1 MLEMLK
7 RFWFVTPEEAAQSA
21 DAIYTSVKP
30 EQRRSTL
37 GLWILAI
44 AYGYTITGFIVG
56 QDMIKAESALKYWI
70 ILIVGYAI
78 LTLIGFVVAIPAYM
92 TGCNTTIFMKYT
104 YGQNGYIVPSVI
116 MVLLITLHIGF
127 QTSTFGEVLFPM
139 GSLPFI
145 LTCCAA
151 GFLMILATIKGIKGL
166 ETVAN
171 IAIAFLILAVLV
183 CLFKGL
189 MDIGGIEEFN
199 AYINKMDHSNSP
211 HTTYLMNV
219 VIGSWT
225 LGACTN
231 GQLTRFCKTKKSMFG
246 FVFLAFF
253 LVQIGLAVVG
263 SLSVI
268 LVKTYIFVEYA
279 RTINAIFGV
288 FCTIAFLLALFTTI
302 LTNIYLIQIPIASIT
317 NGSIR
322 AVGVVWGILIAILGA
337 AGFSR
342 FATPVLNFSGT
353 ILPPFMGPLILDY
366 YLNKNR
372 YFYKPEVLDA
382 RLPKWNWWSFASAV
396 LGLVISQIWIP
407 SFMPTAVWSILLSAV
422 IYMILFK
429 VVKSSGKEVGIGT
442 ILIDDELEDEKIDA
456 YHPNVLKTLKK

>member
-1 MLEMLK
+1 MLELLK
-7 RFWFVTPEEAAQSA
+7 KFWFVTPEEATKSA
-21 DAIYTSVKP
+21 DAIYTAVKP
-30 EQRRSTL
+30 DQRRSTVS
-37 GLWILAI
+37 LWILAI

-56 QDMIKAESALKYWI
+56 ETLLTAESSVQYW
-70 ILIVGYAI
+70 LSMIVGYAV
-78 LTLIGFVVAIPAYM
+78 LALVGFIVAIPAYM

-104 YGQNGYIVPSVI
+104 YGQKGYIVPSIVMI
-116 MVLLITLHIGF
+116 LLITLHIGF

-139 GSLPFI
+139 GSPQFV

-151 GFLMILATIKGIKGL
+151 GILMILATIKGIKGL

-171 IAIAFLILAVLV
+171 IAIAFLILAVV
-183 CLFKGL
+183 ICLFRGL
-189 MDIGGIEEFN
+189 MDVGGILNFN
-199 AYINKMDHSNSP
+199 NYINGLDHSNAPS
-211 HTTYLMNV
+211 TTFLMNV

-253 LVQIGLAVVG
+253 LVQIALAVVG

-268 LVKTYIFVEYA
+268 IMKSYIFVEYA
-279 RTINAIFGV
+279 RKLNAIFGV

-302 LTNIYLIQIPIASIT
+302 LTNIYLIQIPIASIA

-337 AGFSR
+337 VGFSR
-342 FATPVLNFSGT
+342 FATPVLNFSGI

-366 YLNKNR
+366 YLNKDK
-372 YFYKPEVLDA
+372 YFYKPEVLDKK
-382 RLPKWNWWSFASAV
+382 LPKWNWWSFISAIA
-396 LGLVISQIWIP
+396 GLLISYVWIP
-407 SFMPTAVWSILLSAV
+407 PFMPTAIWSILLSAI
-422 IYMILFK
+422 IYLILFEIIK
-429 VVKSSGKEVGIGT
+429 LSGKRIGIGT
-442 ILIDDELEDEKIDA
+442 IKIDEELDA
-456 YHPNVLKTLKK
+456 ARILPYHPEQLKNIHE